1 MKPLQKNYFNHRI
14 IIYDLFSVYIIIIIL
29 RMIITFINA
38 STDYAY

>member
-14 IIYDLFSVYIIIIIL
+14 IIYDLFSVYIIIIL